1 MLMKNLTVIVR
12 LRTDAGTAQEND
24 VVAYFP
30 EFVIVRNDNHGLD
43 AVLQGGNPVHDEIS
57 VP

>member
-1 MLMKNLTVIVR
+1 MWSRM
-12 LRTDAGTAQEND
+12 QEND

-30 EFVIVRNDNHGLD
+30 EFVIVRNDNHGLA
-43 AVLQGGNPVHDEIS
+43 AVLQGGNTVHDEIF

>member
-30 EFVIVRNDNHGLD
+30 EFVIVRNDNHGLA
-43 AVLQGGNPVHDEIS
+43 AVLQG
-57 VP
+57 

>member
-30 EFVIVRNDNHGLD
+30 EFVIVRNDNHGLA
-43 AVLQGGNPVHDEIS
+43 AVLHDEIS
-57 VP
+57 VH